1 MKTNQQELN
10 LKFDTMRGN
19 KKSNKNWL
27 ESLNLIY
34 QYLNENDI
42 TSLNTICPKLSVG
55 TRIMTFLKL
64 KNIVYKNEFGFYK
77 WNDKI
82 PVSIKIV
89 DSYRKYQLKK
99 NMLYRD
105 RNPKV
110 QIDLNKVIKVEPK
123 LIREK
128 HRNTNT
134 QEIGLIRKFLKWI
147 Y

>member
-10 LKFDTMRGN
+10 LKFNTMKGN
-19 KKSNKNWL
+19 YKSNKHWL
-27 ESLNLIY
+27 KSLNLIY

-42 TSLNTICPKLSVG
+42 TSLNTICPKLSIG

-82 PVSIKIV
+82 PVSIKII
-89 DSYRKYQLKK
+89 DSYRKYQLKQ

-110 QIDLNKVIKVEPK
+110 LVDTKKVIKVEPK

-128 HRNTNT
+128 HKKTNT

>member
-1 MKTNQQELN
+1 MNTNQQKLN
-10 LKFDTMRGN
+10 LNFYAMRGN
-19 KKSNKNWL
+19 NKSNKHWL

-34 QYLNENDI
+34 QYLNENDL
-42 TSLNTICPKLSVG
+42 TSLNTICPKISVG

-82 PVSIKIV
+82 PISIKIV
-89 DSYRKYQLKK
+89 DSYRKYQSKK

-105 RNPKV
+105 RKNKV
-110 QIDLNKVIKVEPK
+110 KIDTEKVIKVEPK
-123 LIREK
+123 LIRENYK
-128 HRNTNT
+128 NMNT

>member
-10 LKFDTMRGN
+10 LKFNTMKGN
-19 KKSNKNWL
+19 YKSNKHWL
-27 ESLNLIY
+27 KSLNLIY

-42 TSLNTICPKLSVG
+42 TSLNTICPKLSIG

-82 PVSIKIV
+82 PVSIKII
-89 DSYRKYQLKK
+89 DSYRKYQLKQ

-110 QIDLNKVIKVEPK
+110 PVDTKKVIKVEPK

-128 HRNTNT
+128 HKKTNT

>member
-1 MKTNQQELN
+1 
-10 LKFDTMRGN
+10 MRGN
-19 KKSNKNWL
+19 NKSNKYWL
-27 ESLNLIY
+27 ESLNGIN

-42 TSLNTICPKLSVG
+42 TSLNLICPKLSVG
-55 TRIMTFLKL
+55 TRIVTFLKL
-64 KNIVYKNEFGFYK
+64 KNIVYRNEFGFYK

-89 DSYRKYQLKK
+89 DAYRKYQLKK

-110 QIDLNKVIKVEPK
+110 QVDTKKVIKVEPK
-123 LIREK
+123 LIRENY
-128 HRNTNT
+128 RNTNT

>member
-1 MKTNQQELN
+1 MKTNQQQLN

-19 KKSNKNWL
+19 NKSNKYWI
-27 ESLNLIY
+27 ESLHGIN

-42 TSLNTICPKLSVG
+42 TNLNIICPKLSVG
-55 TRIMTFLKL
+55 TRVTTFLKIS
-64 KNIVYKNEFGFYK
+64 NIVYKNEYGFYK

-82 PVSIKIV
+82 PVSVKIV
-89 DSYRKYQLKK
+89 ESYRKYQHKK
-99 NMLYRD
+99 NSLYRD
-105 RNPKV
+105 KNNKV
-110 QIDLNKVIKVEPK
+110 QVDTKKVIQIQPK
-123 LIREK
+123 LIREN